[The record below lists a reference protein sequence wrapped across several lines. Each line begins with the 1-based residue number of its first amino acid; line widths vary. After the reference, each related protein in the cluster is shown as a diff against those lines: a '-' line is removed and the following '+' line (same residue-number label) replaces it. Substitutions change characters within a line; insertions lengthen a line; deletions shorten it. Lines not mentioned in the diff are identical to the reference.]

1 MPVKRKQARRTT
13 KRVAGFPVVPPS
25 AEGLAEEPLAKLKD
39 ALGAEV
45 GAGALA
51 GAAHLVLRRGRC
63 VLAHSDGFANVR
75 AKQPFGL
82 RTLCRLHGC
91 TKPLVA
97 AAFLTLVDKGKVK
110 LADPIGKYISFSGE
124 VSGKGRGKRQR
135 LKARK
140 VKVQPTLRHLLTM
153 TAGLQYQDCPAYAKT
168 MRRIKQRRVQNL
180 ASMCEELAAQP
191 LQSEPGSRY
200 TYSFCTDMIGRVCEA
215 VSGKRLDKFVNAAL
229 LSPLG
234 MRDTFF
240 EVPAKKR
247 KREAV
252 LYDCQRGGGGKYV
265 PKVWSQPGKAV
276 PIMSA
281 GGGILSYND
290 PGMWS
295 TVEDY
300 AKFCQMLL
308 TGKSPRGAVILRPST
323 MKALWSDSL
332 AVYGQKAL
340 GDAKAKGGMWDY
352 TGWRAAKEH
361 PLDLQ
366 ADAITEARSK
376 RARVGQTMWMGG
388 GGGTFW
394 VVDKGNETCAISF
407 SQSFGGRAQTDAA
420 KDVASRFDRTRGAVG
435 SVDCHVRAYE
445 DAAVFLEVLQHD
457 APDGQSRSMPTHPGT
472 IWRSIRALTVSS
484 QQTAAKGHADTPHG
498 VPDDLHESMREFAMF
513 NFQHW
518 AGRVESQAPPSDNL
532 YIADLPPGFTA
543 ESLQAIFQEY
553 GNISQFKLL
562 QNSGPGGKTAALVR
576 FQSVEEATWLVENLN
591 HNIPQGLSSPVIVKY
606 ADTPEMKAA
615 KQGGFA
621 MATSYGSVKG
631 MGKAEGNGKGAA
643 RVSPYPSYGKG
654 QSWNSWEPAPMKG
667 FKGGMEKGKGKGKGC
682 PIKTLHNGL
691 LEAQALPGCGEI
703 DNDRNALY
711 ISGLPNDTEDIDLY
725 RIFAPFGAIAPRG
738 VRAMRHPDGT
748 CQGFGFVNYLESG
761 SVQLAAATL
770 HGTQMP
776 GGAELIV
783 KPKEPGKKKQQ
794 QNGLEGTPVAA
805 QG

>member
-13 KRVAGFPVVPPS
+13 KHVAGFPVVSPS

-75 AKQPFGL
+75 AKRPFGL

-153 TAGLQYQDCPAYAKT
+153 TAGLQYQDCAAYAKT
-168 MRRIKQRRVQNL
+168 MRRIKQRQVKNL
-180 ASMCEELAAQP
+180 ASMCEELATQP

-252 LYDCQRGGGGKYV
+252 LYDCQRSGGGKYV
-265 PKVWSQPGKAV
+265 PKVWSQPDK
-276 PIMSA
+276 
-281 GGGILSYND
+281 D

-308 TGKSPRGAVILRPST
+308 TGKTPTGAQILRPST

-332 AVYGQKAL
+332 AVYGQKDGRL
-340 GDAKAKGGMWDY
+340 PGWHDADGKAKGGMWDF
-352 TGWRAAKEH
+352 TGC
-361 PLDLQ
+361 Q
-366 ADAITEARSK
+366 GRS
-376 RARVGQTMWMGG
+376 
-388 GGGTFW
+388 
-394 VVDKGNETCAISF
+394 SL
-407 SQSFGGRAQTDAA
+407 FGGCAA
-420 KDVASRFDRTRGAVG
+420 SMKG
-435 SVDCHVRAYE
+435 
-445 DAAVFLEVLQHD
+445 LECDTPH
-457 APDGQSRSMPTHPGT
+457 GECSSMPSHLTS
-472 IWRSIRALTVSS
+472 WRSSRALTVSS
-484 QQTAAKGHADTPHG
+484 QQTVFHKGLRSRGSG
-498 VPDDLHESMREFAMF
+498 VLPSKPKPVRVSHSVCPTARPAM
-513 NFQHW
+513 Q
-518 AGRVESQAPPSDNL
+518 AMQALAPPSDNL

-591 HNIPQGLSSPVIVKY
+591 HNIPQGLSSPVIVK
-606 ADTPEMKAA
+606 
-615 KQGGFA
+615 
-621 MATSYGSVKG
+621 
-631 MGKAEGNGKGAA
+631 
-643 RVSPYPSYGKG
+643 
-654 QSWNSWEPAPMKG
+654 
-667 FKGGMEKGKGKGKGC
+667 
-682 PIKTLHNGL
+682 
-691 LEAQALPGCGEI
+691 
-703 DNDRNALY
+703 
-711 ISGLPNDTEDIDLY
+711 
-725 RIFAPFGAIAPRG
+725 
-738 VRAMRHPDGT
+738 
-748 CQGFGFVNYLESG
+748 
-761 SVQLAAATL
+761 
-770 HGTQMP
+770 
-776 GGAELIV
+776 
-783 KPKEPGKKKQQ
+783 
-794 QNGLEGTPVAA
+794 
-805 QG
+805 

>member
-13 KRVAGFPVVPPS
+13 KHVAGFPVVSPS

-75 AKQPFGL
+75 AKRPFGL

-110 LADPIGKYISFSGE
+110 LSDPIGKYISFSGE

-153 TAGLQYQDCPAYAKT
+153 TAGLQYQDCAAYAKT
-168 MRRIKQRRVQNL
+168 MRRIKQRQVKNL
-180 ASMCEELAAQP
+180 ASMCEELATQP

-252 LYDCQRGGGGKYV
+252 LYDCQRSGGGKYV
-265 PKVWSQPGKAV
+265 PKVWSQPDKAV

-308 TGKSPRGAVILRPST
+308 TGKTPTGAQILRPST

-332 AVYGQKAL
+332 AVYGRRKDGRL
-340 GDAKAKGGMWDY
+340 PGWHDADGKAKGGMWDF
-352 TGWRAAKEH
+352 TGWSLLNTHLTFKQM
-361 PLDLQ
+361 PSP
-366 ADAITEARSK
+366 SK

-420 KDVASRFDRTRGAVG
+420 KD
-435 SVDCHVRAYE
+435 
-445 DAAVFLEVLQHD
+445 AAVFLE
-457 APDGQSRSMPTHPGT
+457 
-472 IWRSIRALTVSS
+472 
-484 QQTAAKGHADTPHG
+484 
-498 VPDDLHESMREFAMF
+498 
-513 NFQHW
+513 
-518 AGRVESQAPPSDNL
+518 
-532 YIADLPPGFTA
+532 
-543 ESLQAIFQEY
+543 
-553 GNISQFKLL
+553 
-562 QNSGPGGKTAALVR
+562 AAL
-576 FQSVEEATWLVENLN
+576 
-591 HNIPQGLSSPVIVKY
+591 
-606 ADTPEMKAA
+606 
-615 KQGGFA
+615 
-621 MATSYGSVKG
+621 
-631 MGKAEGNGKGAA
+631 
-643 RVSPYPSYGKG
+643 
-654 QSWNSWEPAPMKG
+654 
-667 FKGGMEKGKGKGKGC
+667 
-682 PIKTLHNGL
+682 
-691 LEAQALPGCGEI
+691 
-703 DNDRNALY
+703 
-711 ISGLPNDTEDIDLY
+711 
-725 RIFAPFGAIAPRG
+725 
-738 VRAMRHPDGT
+738 HP
-748 CQGFGFVNYLESG
+748 
-761 SVQLAAATL
+761 
-770 HGTQMP
+770 
-776 GGAELIV
+776 
-783 KPKEPGKKKQQ
+783 
-794 QNGLEGTPVAA
+794 
-805 QG
+805 